1 MQCRDGY
8 VNVEGIVK
16 NNILYVAN
24 NTEQP
29 VFAYSYEMPF
39 SQRIELEGAKPGM
52 RCDVDLEVDHYS
64 YSVISANEVELRVVV
79 DINARLMEQ
88 TDVSL
93 ITNVTETPA
102 EDRSNEQYPSITIYF
117 SQPSWVQSWVLK
129 LRLPQFQTKSDRYAV
144 TRLLCCLS

>member
-1 MQCRDGY
+1 
-8 VNVEGIVK
+8 VEGIVK

-117 SQPSWVQSWVLK
+117 SQPGDTLWKIAKKYRTTVEDI
-129 LRLPQFQTKSDRYAV
+129 LRVNEFGADDVIGWDSK
-144 TRLLCCLS
+144 

>member
-79 DINARLMEQ
+79 DINR
-88 TDVSL
+88 
-93 ITNVTETPA
+93 
-102 EDRSNEQYPSITIYF
+102 
-117 SQPSWVQSWVLK
+117 
-129 LRLPQFQTKSDRYAV
+129 
-144 TRLLCCLS
+144 